1 MAFDFA
7 IELDCVPRRELGSD
21 RLREAAK
28 AAARARLIDR
38 LAEQEGVAPDGLPI
52 DLVSGAEE
60 TPLTYASLRESAQAL
75 DLLRQHCQ
83 GCPANLWSDAFG
95 CLSDIAYPLG
105 ADVGPWLL
113 SRFPDNLTVAP
124 GTMLVQALTDFNID
138 GRRAQQM
145 RVQGLLLGEP
155 VLRRWAQG
163 AITSD
168 QAIDLL
174 VFAKL
179 GVAATRLLALLYGAA
194 RPVPP
199 DQVMHTLQTG
209 EGLEQGVYFEG
220 GDSPAIRPVKQ
231 LLISLLA
238 AGQVGAPVSR
248 YP

>member
-1 MAFDFA
+1 MALEVA
-7 IELDCVPRRELGSD
+7 IELECEPRRELGGAG
-21 RLREAAK
+21 LRDAVK
-28 AAARARLIDR
+28 AAARAGVIER
-38 LAEQEGVAPDGLPI
+38 LAAQESASPEDLPV
-52 DLVSGAEE
+52 DLVSGMTEQRLAYSDLRASAL
-60 TPLTYASLRESAQAL
+60 PLDRLRA
-75 DLLRQHCQ
+75 HCQ
-83 GCPANLWSDAFG
+83 GCPVNLWSDSFG
-95 CLSDIAYPLG
+95 CLSEVPYPIG
-105 ADVGPWLL
+105 ADAGPWLL
-113 SRFPDNLTVAP
+113 ARFPDDLTVAP
-124 GTMLVQALTDFNID
+124 GSLLVQALTDFDVD
-138 GRRAQQM
+138 GRHARQM
-145 RVQGLLLGEP
+145 RAQGLLLGEP
-155 VLRRWAQG
+155 VQRRWAQG

-174 VFAKL
+174 IFVKL

-199 DQVMHTLQTG
+199 DQVMHTLQSG